1 MSRSYGRDV
10 SDLAHLAAR
19 YGIRRGAAEPVGAA
33 AARLGTSP
41 RMLRYREALGLV
53 HPRRTAGGYRL
64 YGEDDLL
71 AAALAGELE
80 EAYGV
85 PPAALAFALRALED
99 PEVAQRLHVLGR
111 LARHH
116 EARSI
121 AALDFDQRKAERLL
135 RLAS

>member
-1 MSRSYGRDV
+1 MSSSYGSSMR
-10 SDLAHLAAR
+10 DLARLATR
-19 YGIRRGAAEPVGAA
+19 HGIRPGTVEPVGAA

-41 RMLRYREALGLV
+41 RMLRYRESLGLV
-53 HPRRTAGGYRL
+53 NPRRSAGGYRL

-80 EAYGV
+80 EAYTV

-99 PEVAQRLHVLGR
+99 PEVAQHLHLLGR

-121 AALDFDQRKAERLL
+121 AALEFDQRKAERLL
-135 RLAS
+135 RPAS